1 MRAIEKEETI
11 GLSLIT
17 GFPDVP
23 KECSIILELN
33 KEEEE
38 GFVNNMIYVR
48 ELDKEDETFV
58 LDDFDEKEA
67 LSSMRVL
74 ANTKL
79 RLVSQAY
86 SLPKTFTFLE
96 MFGVGRIEDLNIAER
111 WRSNDP
117 VTSLAVPIGD
127 VYKRQISFFI
137 RSP

>member
-1 MRAIEKEETI
+1 MEIIKRAIEKEETI

-67 LSSMRVL
+67 LPACGYWQTRSFGWFP
-74 ANTKL
+74 
-79 RLVSQAY
+79 
-86 SLPKTFTFLE
+86 SLFPSENFHFSGNVRRGTH
-96 MFGVGRIEDLNIAER
+96 
-111 WRSNDP
+111 
-117 VTSLAVPIGD
+117 
-127 VYKRQISFFI
+127 
-137 RSP
+137 